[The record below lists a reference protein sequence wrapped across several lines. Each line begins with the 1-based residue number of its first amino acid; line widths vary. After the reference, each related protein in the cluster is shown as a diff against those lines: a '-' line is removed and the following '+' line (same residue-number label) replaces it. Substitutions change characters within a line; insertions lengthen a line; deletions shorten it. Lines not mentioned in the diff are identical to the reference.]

1 MLPLCRTLFQD
12 TRTPTFV
19 AALADEGIREDTGS
33 PSLRLQASVIPTCLK
48 SLPLP
53 GKGSVQRGCAR
64 NTEAMMMGSI
74 KDALERLDCLVPR
87 PVGQR
92 QWSGQTKGE
101 LPLSAFVGIAFMG
114 TFEQRS
120 HNSHIKKAPRVIAGA
135 YLLLM
140 STRFAR
146 NHDSVGVMVCAVA
159 GRTATAKPCQHPW
172 MPGRFDQDLDHPI

>member
-1 MLPLCRTLFQD
+1 MPNIISRYSHANFRRSLGRRRYSGRHGFSVP
-12 TRTPTFV
+12 
-19 AALADEGIREDTGS
+19 ALAGICNSDMFEISSASRKSECSAG
-33 PSLRLQASVIPTCLK
+33 LRAEHRSHDD
-48 SLPLP
+48 
-53 GKGSVQRGCAR
+53 GKGCSG
-64 NTEAMMMGSI
+64 T
-74 KDALERLDCLVPR
+74 LDCLVPR

-101 LPLSAFVGIAFMG
+101 LPLSAFVGIPFMG

-172 MPGRFDQDLDHPI
+172 MPDRFDQDLDHPI